1 MDFQA
6 VARLHHFRAI
16 REKMLILPARF
27 SIQVH
32 TQCVSL
38 QYPRIFQTDLGS
50 LDLFYRESVRNLSFF
65 ACLFFPV
72 SRQSFPTVT
81 HVRGNC

>member
-6 VARLHHFRAI
+6 VARLHHFRVI

-38 QYPRIFQTDLGS
+38 TDLGS
-50 LDLFYRESVRNLSFF
+50 LDLFYRGNVRNLSFL

-72 SRQSFPTVT
+72 RRQSFPTVT